1 MITFPSPEL
10 SACRS
15 LLAGQSSWSCCL
27 LLSSSLE
34 RRRREKEARLSDLVL
49 ARFPAGFR
57 GCSLA
62 SSSSLLAGEEERLG
76 RQSEGEG
83 RKRKGMRSVR
93 ERGGRGE

>member
-62 SSSSLLAGEEERLG
+62 CAVRCQENRGEGEVGEEEMRG
-76 RQSEGEG
+76 R
-83 RKRKGMRSVR
+83 
-93 ERGGRGE
+93 